1 MNDYKNSKLFAELSD
16 RALSIAVFSFLFSWL
31 LAFPFEGQVIYKL
44 AADHS
49 FDPQNIIS
57 ASIIAHF
64 FGLISSG
71 FFIKNMKT
79 AKKIMLFTIVFCAAG
94 TFAFLFPPSKLW
106 NVFLISCSFL
116 LGCCLAAW
124 SYYFKKYTPANERIK
139 TAADSLIY
147 SNVLMIAISITAIKV
162 SAHAAIIISI
172 VILGIGAIFVNKL
185 QEIDDDAVNN
195 VEIIHS
201 SCITSIDKPLALLC
215 LFIIIITINS
225 GLMYRVVNPVF
236 VHHEWLVCWYWA
248 IPYIAAIYIMKNVP
262 ESVNRAYVL
271 YVAIAMIG
279 LAFIAFMTL
288 KNSVLSYLLIDTL
301 MLGAFGVYDLFWW
314 SILGEMLEFHDN
326 PAEIMG
332 VGLSSNVLGV
342 LLGSLLGNSLIKT
355 NSVNNNTSIAALVV
369 IFIILIIL
377 PVLHK
382 QLLLLLKNHAYL
394 TTLSE
399 MTHGEQMS
407 AKKSVTLVGNLTE
420 RESEIVGL
428 LLKGRTYKMVAEELF
443 LSENTVKTHIK
454 NIYSKLNINSKA
466 ELIKLMANEKQVKSK

>member
-1 MNDYKNSKLFAELSD
+1 VNNNKNNKLFIALNN
-16 RALSIAVFSFLFSWL
+16 RTLSITVFSFLFSWL

-44 AADHS
+44 AAEHD
-49 FDPQNIIS
+49 FNPQNIIS
-57 ASIIAHF
+57 ASVIAHF
-64 FGLISSG
+64 LGLLSSG

-94 TFAFLFPPSKLW
+94 TLIFLFPPSILW
-106 NVFLISCSFL
+106 HVFLISCSFL
-116 LGCCLAAW
+116 MGCCLAAW
-124 SYYFKKYTPANERIK
+124 GYYFKKYTPANERIK

-147 SNVLMIAISITAIKV
+147 SNVLMIAINITAIKA
-162 SAHAAIIISI
+162 SAQAAIILSI
-172 VILGIGAIFVNKL
+172 IILGIGVIFVNKL
-185 QEIDDDAVNN
+185 QEIDGEAVHN

-201 SCITSIDKPLALLC
+201 SCKTSIYRPLALLY

-225 GLMYRVVNPVF
+225 GLMYRVINPIF
-236 VHHEWLVCWYWA
+236 VHLEWLVCWYWA

-262 ESVNRAYVL
+262 KSVNRAYVL

-279 LAFIAFMTL
+279 FAFIAFMTID
-288 KNSVLSYLLIDTL
+288 NSVLSYLIIDTL

-326 PAEIMG
+326 PAKIMG

-355 NSVNNNTSIAALVV
+355 NSVNNNTSIVALVV
-369 IFIILIIL
+369 IFVILIIL

-382 QLLLLLKNHAYL
+382 RLLLLLKNHAYL

-399 MTHGEQMS
+399 MTHGEQTLV
-407 AKKSVTLVGNLTE
+407 KESVTLFGNLTE

-428 LLKGRTYKMVAEELF
+428 LLKGRTYRMVAEELF

-454 NIYSKLNINSKA
+454 NVYSKLNINSKS
-466 ELIKLMANEKQVKSK
+466 ELIKLLANEKPAKSI